1 MMESR
6 LKEQLKASALILDMG
21 VAIPVRPFKYLTRK
35 RRPMHVVMRTPGLGG
50 LMRIANLYLS
60 MGVSYAEIKDYDC
73 EQNMRLM
80 QQHGVTISRIVA
92 YALVRGR
99 LTGRCLNRLVAWW
112 LRWRVH
118 PLFLQEAMFQLLTM
132 LNPQSFQTIINSVEL
147 INPMKPS
154 LSPSE
159 SGS

>member
-1 MMESR
+1 M
-6 LKEQLKASALILDMG
+6 
-21 VAIPVRPFKYLTRK
+21 
-35 RRPMHVVMRTPGLGG
+35 
-50 LMRIANLYLS
+50 MRIANLYLS
-60 MGVSYAEIKDYDC
+60 MGVTYAEIKDYDC

-80 QQHGVTISRIVA
+80 QQHGVIISRIVA

-99 LTGRCLNRLVAWW
+99 LAGRCLNRLVAWW

>member
-1 MMESR
+1 MESR
-6 LKEQLKASALILDMG
+6 QKEQLKASALILDMG

-50 LMRIANLYLS
+50 LMRIANLYLG
-60 MGVSYAEIKDYDC
+60 MGVSYEDLKDYTY
-73 EQNMRLM
+73 EQNMRFIR
-80 QQHGVTISRIVA
+80 QHGVTISRIVA
-92 YALVRGR
+92 YTLVRGR
-99 LTGRCLNRLVAWW
+99 LAGRWLNRPVAWW

-118 PLFLQEAMFQLLTM
+118 PLFLQESMFQLLTM

-154 LSPSE
+154 LSPSG

>member
-1 MMESR
+1 MMKGR
-6 LKEQLKASALILDMG
+6 QTEQLKASALILDMG

-35 RRPMHVVMRTPGLGG
+35 RKPMQVVMRTPGLGG

-60 MGVSYAEIKDYDC
+60 MGVSYEELKDYTY
-73 EQNMRLM
+73 EQSMRFVE
-80 QQHGVTISRIVA
+80 QHGVTISRIVA
-92 YALVRGR
+92 CTLVRGR
-99 LTGRCLNRLVAWW
+99 LTGRWLNRLVAWW

-118 PLFLQEAMFQLLTM
+118 PLFLQEAMYQLLIM

-154 LSPSE
+154 LSQSE